1 MSDTDEKNEINQCQT
16 ILDSCASLNLRRV
29 SRLVT
34 NEYNE
39 ALRSTGL
46 RCTQLAV
53 LAAIGANERQSLTDI
68 SELLSMDISTLTRA
82 IAILEEKGLVTTRAA
97 GGRKKFVLLTDD
109 GKALMQESE
118 DYWQTAQEHFRRRIG
133 EEAWH
138 TLSTILD
145 SYLSKEKAA

>member
-1 MSDTDEKNEINQCQT
+1 MSHTDEKSEINQCQS
-16 ILDSCASLNLRRV
+16 ILESCASLNLRRV

-39 ALRSTGL
+39 ALRPTGL

-53 LAAIGANERQSLTDI
+53 LVAIGANDRQSLTDI
-68 SELLSMDISTLTRA
+68 SDLLSMDISTLTRA
-82 IAILEEKGLVTTRAA
+82 IAILEEKALVTTRAA
-97 GGRKKFVLLTDD
+97 GGRKKYVLLTDD
-109 GKALMQESE
+109 GKALIQESE
-118 DYWQTAQEHFRRRIG
+118 EYWHYAQDNFRRRIG

-138 TLSTILD
+138 TLSTILE